1 MISVEERERVR
12 RAYFVE
18 KKTQRQIAKEMGLA
32 RKTVRKALESAEPA
46 AYTLSEPRPAP
57 VLDPYKARIEQLLRE
72 AERMPRKQR
81 YTGRKIFQLL
91 QQAGYSGAEST
102 IRAYI
107 GRLRQAQKRPKVYLP
122 LEFDPGRDA
131 QMDWGEAV
139 AIIAGVTVTVQLF
152 FMRLNYSRRL
162 FVMAFPS
169 QKQEAF
175 FAGHVQA
182 FSFFG
187 GVPHRISYDNLTTA
201 VQMVLHGKNR
211 REQQAFVVF
220 RSHYLF
226 ESHFCTPGEGHEKGG
241 VEHGV
246 GFGRR
251 NYLVPIPEVA
261 SFAELNQFLLAQ
273 CQADDLRQVD
283 GQAVTIGA
291 AWALEQPALLP
302 LPAQPFPCCVTRPV
316 CLTPYSQV
324 EFETNRYSVPAD
336 KAQRN
341 LVLRA
346 YPFVVEILYQEEV
359 LARHARSYARDQ
371 DMFDPLHYLPLLA
384 QRPGA
389 FAHAKPL
396 RWWRSGWP
404 PAYEQLLARLQAK
417 AADGQA
423 IREFVRIL
431 DLHRQYPASAVAAAI
446 EQALAY
452 GCIHADGVELC
463 LRQHL
468 QPEAPPPPLDLTG
481 ASEVVGLRSHRTAGR
496 ICIVMSNCLQQPL
509 RWAGLLA

>member
-1 MISVEERERVR
+1 MISVEDRERVR

-18 KKTQRQIAKEMGLA
+18 HKTQRQIAKEMQLA
-32 RKTVRKALESAEPA
+32 RKTVRKAIESAEPA
-46 AYTLSEPRPAP
+46 AYTLRKPRPAP
-57 VLDPYKARIEQLLRE
+57 VLDGYKVRIEELLGE
-72 AERMPRKQR
+72 GEKMPRKQR
-81 YTGRKIFQLL
+81 YTSRKIFQLL

-102 IRAYI
+102 VRAYI
-107 GRLRQAQKRPKVYLP
+107 GRVRQERKRPKVYLP
-122 LEFDPGRDA
+122 LEFDPGQDA
-131 QMDWGEAV
+131 QMDWGEAE
-139 AIIAGVTVTVQLF
+139 ANIGGVTVTVQLF
-152 FMRLNYSRRL
+152 FMRLCYSRRL

-175 FAGHVQA
+175 FAGHVEA
-182 FSFFG
+182 FNFFG

-201 VQMVLHGKNR
+201 VQAVLPGNKR

-226 ESHFCTPGEGHEKGG
+226 DSHFCTPGEGHEKGG
-241 VEHGV
+241 IEHGV

-251 NYLVPIPEVA
+251 NYLVPIPQVA
-261 SFAELNQFLLAQ
+261 SFAELNHFLLTQ
-273 CQADDLRQVD
+273 CQADDLRQVA
-283 GQAVTIGA
+283 GQTVTIGA
-291 AWALEQPALLP
+291 AWALEQPTLLP
-302 LPAQPFPCCVTRPV
+302 LPDQPFRCCVTRSV

-346 YPFVVEILYQEEV
+346 YPFVVEILYREEV
-359 LARHARSYARDQ
+359 LARHDRSYARDQ
-371 DMFDPLHYLPLLA
+371 DIFDPLHYLPLLA

-396 RWWRSGWP
+396 RWWRSSWP
-404 PAYEQLLARLQAK
+404 PAYERLLAHLQAE
-417 AADGQA
+417 AVDGQA

-431 DLHRQYPASAVAAAI
+431 ALHQHYPAAAVEAAI
-446 EQALAY
+446 EQALVY

-468 QPEAPPPPLDLTG
+468 HPEVSPPPLDLT
-481 ASEVVGLRSHRTAGR
+481 A
-496 ICIVMSNCLQQPL
+496 QPK
-509 RWAGLLA
+509 LLAVAPPASGPQLHCYEQLLQHLNVGRQPSA

>member
-1 MISVEERERVR
+1 MISVEDRERVR

-18 KKTQRQIAKEMGLA
+18 HKTQRQIAKEMRMA

-46 AYTLSEPRPAP
+46 SYTRRGPRPAP
-57 VLDPYKARIEQLLRE
+57 MVDPYKGYIADLLKE
-72 AERMPRKQR
+72 AEGMPRKQR

-91 QQAGYSGAEST
+91 QQAGYKGGEST
-102 IRAYI
+102 IRNYL
-107 GRLRQAQKRPKVYLP
+107 RQLRQAQKRPKVYLP
-122 LEFDPGRDA
+122 LEFDPGADA

-139 AIIAGVTVTVQLF
+139 VVMAGARVTVQLF
-152 FMRLNYSRRL
+152 YMRLCYSRRL

-175 FAGHVQA
+175 FEGHVQA
-182 FSFFG
+182 FHFFG
-187 GVPHRISYDNLTTA
+187 GVPHRISYDNLATA
-201 VQMVLHGKNR
+201 VQAILQGKNR
-211 REQQAFVVF
+211 REQQTFVVF

-226 ESHFCTPGEGHEKGG
+226 ASHFCTPGEGHEKGG

-246 GFGRR
+246 GFARR
-251 NYLVPIPEVA
+251 NYLVPLPAVA
-261 SFAELNQFLLAQ
+261 SYAELNQHLLTQ

-283 GQAVTIGA
+283 GQTVTIGA
-291 AWALEQPALLP
+291 AWALERPALLP
-302 LPAQPFPCCVTRPV
+302 LPARPFRCCTTKAV

-346 YPFVVEILYQEEV
+346 YPFLVEILHQEEV
-359 LARHARSYARDQ
+359 LAKHVRSYERDQ
-371 DMFDPLHYLPLLA
+371 DIFEPLHYLPLLA

-396 RWWRSGWP
+396 RWWRNVWP
-404 PAYEQLLARLQAK
+404 PVYEQLLARLQTEAV
-417 AADGQA
+417 AGQA

-431 DLHRQYPASAVAAAI
+431 ALHRQYPADAVAAAI
-446 EQALAY
+446 AQALVY

-468 QPEAPPPPLDLTG
+468 HPTVSPPPLDL
-481 ASEVVGLRSHRTAGR
+481 AG
-496 ICIVMSNCLQQPL
+496 QPK
-509 RWAGLLA
+509 LLAVAPQDRGPNLHCYEQLLQRPAPKMELPA

>member
-1 MISVEERERVR
+1 MISVEDRERVR

-18 KKTQRQIAKEMGLA
+18 KKTQRQIAKEMQLA

-57 VLDPYKARIEQLLRE
+57 VLDPYKARIEELLRE

-81 YTGRKIFQLL
+81 YTGRKIFQLV
-91 QQAGYSGAEST
+91 QQAGYTGAEST

-107 GRLRQAQKRPKVYLP
+107 GRRRQEQRRPNVYLP
-122 LEFDPGRDA
+122 LEFDPGQDA

-182 FSFFG
+182 FNFFG
-187 GVPHRISYDNLTTA
+187 GVPHRISYDNLATA
-201 VQMVLHGKNR
+201 VQAVLQGKNR

-251 NYLVPIPEVA
+251 NYLVPIPQVA

-283 GQAVTIGA
+283 GQTVTIGA
-291 AWALEQPALLP
+291 AWALEQPTLLP
-302 LPAQPFPCCVTRPV
+302 LPAQPFRCCVTRPV

-359 LARHARSYARDQ
+359 LASHGRSYERDQ
-371 DMFDPLHYLPLLA
+371 DIFDPLHYLPLLA

-396 RWWRSGWP
+396 RWWRSEWP
-404 PAYEQLLARLQAK
+404 PAYEQLLARLQAE
-417 AADGQA
+417 AVDGQA

-431 DLHRQYPASAVAAAI
+431 ALHQQYPASAVEAAI
-446 EQALAY
+446 AQALVY

-468 QPEAPPPPLDLTG
+468 HPEVSPPLLDLTAQPKLLAVAPQDSG
-481 ASEVVGLRSHRTAGR
+481 PNLHCYEQL
-496 ICIVMSNCLQQPL
+496 LQPL
-509 RWAGLLA
+509 GPGMGLPA

>member
-1 MISVEERERVR
+1 MISVEDRERVR
-12 RAYFVE
+12 RAYFIE
-18 KKTQRQIAKEMGLA
+18 HKTQRQIAKELQIA
-32 RKTVRKALESAEPA
+32 RKTVRKAIECSGSEG
-46 AYTLSEPRPAP
+46 YTLSAPRPAP
-57 VLDPYKARIEQLLRE
+57 VLDPYKARIEFLLRE
-72 AERMPRKQR
+72 SEKMPRKQR
-81 YTGRKIFQLL
+81 YTGRKIFQLM
-91 QQAGYSGAEST
+91 QQAGYTGAEST
-102 IRAYI
+102 VRAYI

-122 LEFDPGRDA
+122 LEFDPGEDA

-139 AIIAGVTVTVQLF
+139 AVIAGVTVTVQLF
-152 FMRLNYSRRL
+152 FMRLCYSRRL
-162 FVMAFPS
+162 FVMAFPC

-175 FAGHVQA
+175 FAGHVAA
-182 FSFFG
+182 FNFFG
-187 GVPHRISYDNLTTA
+187 GVPRRLSYDNLTTA
-201 VQMVLHGKNR
+201 VEAVLQGKNR

-226 ESHFCTPGEGHEKGG
+226 ASHFCTPGEGHEKGG
-241 VEHGV
+241 IEHGV

-251 NYLVPIPEVA
+251 NYLVPIPQVA
-261 SFAELNQFLLAQ
+261 SFAELNEFLLAQ

-283 GQAVTIGA
+283 GQTVTIGE
-291 AWALEQPALLP
+291 AWALEQPSLLP
-302 LPAQPFPCCVTRPV
+302 LPAQPFRCCVTRPV

-346 YPFVVEILYQEEV
+346 YPFVVEILYQDEV
-359 LARHARSYARDQ
+359 LASHVRSYERDQ
-371 DMFDPLHYLPLLA
+371 DIFDPLHYLPLLA

-404 PAYEQLLARLQAK
+404 STYEQLLERLQSESV
-417 AADGQA
+417 DGQA

-431 DLHRQYPASAVAAAI
+431 ALHQQYPASAVEAAI
-446 EQALAY
+446 AQALVY

-468 QPEAPPPPLDLTG
+468 TPEVSLPPLDLAG
-481 ASEVVGLRSHRTAGR
+481 HPRLLAFAAQDSGLNLHTYERL
-496 ICIVMSNCLQQPL
+496 LQQPTRGATL
-509 RWAGLLA
+509 SV